1 MNPMRSEKFT
11 CISLVILMMTFAA
24 QAGTIKGTIYYEGPI
39 PKLKP
44 INMQADPICH
54 AKHDSPVLPESIVL
68 GEGQTMGNVFV
79 QIKNPPRKAYKTPEE
94 PVVISQKGC
103 IYSPHVLG
111 VMVDQPLKILN
122 EDGTLH
128 NVHALC
134 RTNKE
139 FNMAMPKFRKVATK
153 TFTKAESVFLMKC
166 DVHPWMQSWISVMSH
181 PYFATTTKDGTYEI
195 KGLPKG
201 EYVIEV
207 WHEKLKTQTLKVKIA
222 GKDDVQLADFTYQH
236 PSLKKAAK

>member
-1 MNPMRSEKFT
+1 MRNEKYT
-11 CISLVILMMTFAA
+11 CILLVILMVSVAA
-24 QAGTIKGTIYYEGPI
+24 QAGTIKGTIDYEGPI
-39 PKLKP
+39 PKLRP
-44 INMQADPICH
+44 INMEADPICH
-54 AKHDSPVLPESIVL
+54 AKHDGPVVSEALVL
-68 GEGQTMGNVFV
+68 GEGQTMANVFV
-79 QIKNPPRKAYKTPEE
+79 HIKNPPKKAYKTPEE

-207 WHEKLKTQTLKVKIA
+207 WHERLKTQTLKVKIA
-222 GKDDVQLADFTYQH
+222 TADDEQVADFTYQR
-236 PSLKKAAK
+236 PGQKKAAK